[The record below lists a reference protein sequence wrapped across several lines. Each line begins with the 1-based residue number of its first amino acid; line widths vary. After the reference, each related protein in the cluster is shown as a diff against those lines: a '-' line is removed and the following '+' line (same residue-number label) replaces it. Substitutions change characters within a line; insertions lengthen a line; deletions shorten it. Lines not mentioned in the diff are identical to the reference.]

1 MNEPTRPGGS
11 WALQG
16 CLFGS
21 VALFVILL
29 IVLVVLAYGRFREH
43 TAQPP
48 PDAPTGFHYPTM
60 PPPAS
65 NLNLGRPISSGLA
78 LADG

>member
-1 MNEPTRPGGS
+1 MDQPTRPGGS

-43 TAQPP
+43 TGQPSL
-48 PDAPTGFHYPTM
+48 DAPTGFQYPTM
-60 PPPAS
+60 PTLTATP
-65 NLNLGRPISSGLA
+65 NLGQPISSGLKS
-78 LADG
+78 ADG